1 MVNYLFFFCFLEIME
16 CIVVIKL
23 IVLLIF
29 FVGLRNMSFKILYLV
44 IFVVVGILI
53 GVFGWVMNF
62 V

>member
-1 MVNYLFFFCFLEIME
+1 ME

-29 FVGLRNMSFKILYLV
+29 FVGLSNMSFKILYLV

-62 V
+62 VEIKE

>member
-1 MVNYLFFFCFLEIME
+1 ME

-29 FVGLRNMSFKILYLV
+29 FVGLSNMSFKILYLV

-53 GVFGWVMNF
+53 GVFEWVMNF

>member
-1 MVNYLFFFCFLEIME
+1 ME

-23 IVLLIF
+23 IVLLIV
-29 FVGLRNMSFKILYLV
+29 FVGLSSMSFKILYLV
-44 IFVVVGILI
+44 IFVVVGIFI

>member
-29 FVGLRNMSFKILYLV
+29 FVGVSNMSFKILYLV

>member
-29 FVGLRNMSFKILYLV
+29 FVGLSNMSFKILYLV

-53 GVFGWVMNF
+53 GLFGWVMNF

>member
-29 FVGLRNMSFKILYLV
+29 FVGLSNMSFKILYLV

>member
-1 MVNYLFFFCFLEIME
+1 ME

-29 FVGLRNMSFKILYLV
+29 FVGLSNMSFKILYLV